1 MFLRPGWLLLGML
14 LPLIVLLYF
23 KRRQSLEYRV
33 SWLEFWEEA
42 VREKA
47 GIKINQINRYLPLA
61 LQLALGALLALA
73 AAGPLWVQQ
82 FTAERVTLALDCSIS
97 MRAAENGTTRF
108 DLAKGEIKKII
119 RKLPPDSRINIVC
132 LKDGAEERIRDADKE
147 HALQAVE
154 KAECGLEALNLAQGS
169 KFLASY
175 PSPVIVATDKELS
188 WGGCTTVRVG
198 GNLKNAGITRASFD
212 YYSGKVLFTIKNYS
226 PAASQIAVG
235 LWKGNQKIDAVSIKL
250 PAGEESSG
258 SFRAPEAAGMLAV
271 KIEDEDMLEADN
283 IYLVAAG
290 DLGRKKVLLCREDLY
305 LQKALAAA
313 ADVKLAVSGSLGEAY
328 EGYDVVITGDSSKIA
343 EISPPHVGV
352 WLLQAGGEVQGD
364 EGTNDIPLE
373 LGQTSLTEGLS
384 LKNAVVKHAGRL
396 EEKEGFQTVMEAG
409 GEPVMAYGLEK
420 GRRTVCSALNFA
432 ESDLVRQPVFPVLVS
447 NVVNWLQGDEVQIT
461 ANPPAAMIL
470 GEESGMTAGKKAENR
485 PLNTNLDSILLV
497 AALLLLVAEWE
508 VYRRGI

>member
-23 KRRQSLEYRV
+23 KKRQSLEYRV

-47 GIKINQINRYLPLA
+47 GIKINQIDRYLPLA

-108 DLAKGEIKKII
+108 DLAKGEIMKII
-119 RKLPPDSRINIVC
+119 RKLPSDSRISIVF
-132 LKDGAEERIRDADKE
+132 LKDGAEERIRDADKQ
-147 HALQAVE
+147 HALQVVE
-154 KAECGLEALNLAQGS
+154 KAECGLQALNLAQGS
-169 KFLASY
+169 KFLAAY
-175 PSPVIVATDKELS
+175 PAPVIVATDKELD

-198 GNLKNAGITRASFD
+198 GSLENAGITRASFD
-212 YYSGKVLFTIKNYS
+212 YYSEKVLFTVKNYS
-226 PAASQIAVG
+226 PSGSQITVG
-235 LWKGNQKIDAVSIKL
+235 LWNGNQKIDAARIKL
-250 PAGEESSG
+250 PAGEESGG
-258 SFRAPEAAGMLAV
+258 SFQVPEAAGMLAV

-290 DLGRKKVLLCREDLY
+290 DLGRKKVLLGREDLY

-313 ADVKLAVSGSLGEAY
+313 ADVKLDVAGSAGDTY
-328 EGYDVVITGDSSKIA
+328 EQYDVVITGDESDIA
-343 EISPPHVGV
+343 EISPQVGV
-352 WLLQAGGEVQGD
+352 WLLQAGGERQAKG
-364 EGTNDIPLE
+364 EAHDIPLE
-373 LGQTSLTEGLS
+373 LRQTSLTEGLS
-384 LKNAVVKHAGRL
+384 LKNAVVKYAGRL

-409 GEPVMAYGLEK
+409 GEPVMAYGIEK
-420 GRRTVCSALNFA
+420 GRRTVCSALNWE
-432 ESDLVRQPVFPVLVS
+432 ESNLVRQPVFPVLVS
-447 NVVNWLQGDEVQIT
+447 NVVNWLQGDEDQIT

-470 GEESGMTAGKKAENR
+470 GEESGMAAGKEAENR
-485 PLNTNLDSILLV
+485 PLNTNLESILLA

-508 VYRRGI
+508 VYKRGI